1 MRRRT
6 WVWIKNPRD
15 WCLGVKVR
23 RGWTMTLW
31 VMRAV
36 RGCVLPSPFP
46 SSFRD
51 QTWNQ
56 SWHIGGLRSNC
67 CLITGV
73 GILTILEVLLKLT
86 QFWKIIFILALNLNH
101 FIISVQNNETWR
113 WDHPF
118 YVGPL
123 QFWGYL
129 WSSDFNIFQII
140 YNPDCI
146 MLSTLCDQHSYNC
159 D

>member
-1 MRRRT
+1 MKLAICGPTT
-6 WVWIKNPRD
+6 WLINDAPFFDRWDQGLGSELKIRD

-23 RGWTMTLW
+23 RAWTMTLR
-31 VMRAV
+31 VMRTA

-51 QTWNQ
+51 QTWGQ

-101 FIISVQNNETWR
+101 LIISVQNNETWR

-118 YVGPL
+118 L
-123 QFWGYL
+123 C
-129 WSSDFNIFQII
+129 WSSAILRR
-140 YNPDCI
+140 PVK
-146 MLSTLCDQHSYNC
+146 
-159 D
+159 